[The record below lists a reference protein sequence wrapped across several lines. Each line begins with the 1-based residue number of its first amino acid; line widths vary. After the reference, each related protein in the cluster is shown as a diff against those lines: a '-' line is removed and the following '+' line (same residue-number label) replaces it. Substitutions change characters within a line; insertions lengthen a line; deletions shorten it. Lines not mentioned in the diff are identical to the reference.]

1 MNLVKTLSTSA
12 ALASLLVAAPSRALQ
27 LPEPPSSWTLVLDVQ
42 LSDAEAALNDALAK
56 LEAAK
61 AEGADTAGPEAAV
74 EQAKAA
80 LAAAQAEDAAAA
92 RAAEDAAAAQAAQEA
107 EAAKAAE
114 EAAAAKAAEDAA
126 AAQAAQEAEAAKAAE
141 EAAAAKAAEDA
152 AAAQAAQEAEAAK
165 AAEDA
170 AAAKAAEDAAAAQAA
185 QEAEAAKAAEEAAAA
200 KAAEDAAAA
209 QAAQEAEAAKA
220 AEEAA
225 PAPEP
230 PAPAEPAPVPTEPE
244 AAQPAPE
251 PETAPAPE
259 EPVSVEPT
267 PVPADPETAPAPEE
281 PASVEPTPVPAEPE
295 TAPAPEEPASVEP
308 APVAPAPELPAPAV
322 VPDPVMEPLPEE
334 MKEEAAPVLDSAKE
348 ELPPPPPPAPGEPTP
363 EPEVAAPAVPQAPP
377 PLDDQAARIDIV
389 PVLVTPSREEPGEVI
404 SAFPAPPP
412 PPAQEEII
420 KVIDNRTIFTI
431 NNITFVEAPE
441 APRLVREG
449 DEVIIEQ
456 LPRGRTRE
464 TIVRANGVQ
473 VVTIKNRWGE
483 IIQRSRI
490 LPDGR
495 EVILAYTPE
504 YDREEYVDWRDPVY
518 DLPPLQLLVPV
529 VEYIL
534 DARLVEDEEVYYR
547 FLDQPPV
554 ERVERT
560 YSVQDVK
567 RSARVRDK
575 ARRVEMGNIT
585 FGFGSAD
592 IEEEQINKLQGLAD
606 AMLKLIKKNPAET
619 FLIEGHTDA
628 VGSDIANLALSD
640 ERAESVA
647 IALSNVF
654 DVPSENLTT
663 QGYGERFLK
672 VKTADKEPLNR
683 RVVFRRIT
691 PLVTPVASA
700 E

>member
-1 MNLVKTLSTSA
+1 MNFVKTLSTSA
-12 ALASLLVAAPSRALQ
+12 ALASLLVTAPSRALQ
-27 LPEPPSSWTLVLDVQ
+27 LPEPPSSWTLVTNVQ
-42 LSDAEAALNDALAK
+42 LSGAEAALNDALAK

-61 AEGADTAGPEAAV
+61 AEGADTAAQEAAV

-80 LAAAQAEDAAAA
+80 LA
-92 RAAEDAAAAQAAQEA
+92 
-107 EAAKAAE
+107 
-114 EAAAAKAAEDAA
+114 
-126 AAQAAQEAEAAKAAE
+126 
-141 EAAAAKAAEDA
+141 
-152 AAAQAAQEAEAAK
+152 AAQEAEAAK

-200 KAAEDAAAA
+200 MAAEDAAAAKAAEDAAAA
-209 QAAQEAEAAKA
+209 QAAQEAEAAKAAEEAAAAKAVEDAAAAQAAKEAEAAKA

-308 APVAPAPELPAPAV
+308 TPVPAEPETAPAPEEPASVEPAPVAPAPELPAPAI

-441 APRLVREG
+441 APRLIREG